1 MSGSLGLTCQAV
13 QPKCQDAGSVTVCLK
28 NKQSRNPTKWRV
40 KRGRH
45 INVQLWPLCPQ
56 CIYTQLHME
65 VVGLLQKLDVLAYDC
80 NASIPEMKTGGLSR
94 VTGHSGFHSEYQLS
108 QCQLARCAQTK
119 ALSPWGHAGSIL
131 EGILSFLDPGF
142 FRLTLQQSCLE
153 AQGQHRACL
162 SLQTCRGN
170 LSLKE
175 QAQNKRSGLG
185 YVLWVQCL
193 YIIFLMSLQ

>member
-13 QPKCQDAGSVTVCLK
+13 QPKCQAAGSVTDCLK
-28 NKQSRNPTKWRV
+28 NKQTRNPTKWRV

-56 CIYTQLHME
+56 CINTQVHMAA
-65 VVGLLQKLDVLAYDC
+65 VGLLQKLDMLTHDC
-80 NASIPEMKTGGLSR
+80 NASIPETKTAGLLR
-94 VTGHSGFHSEYQLS
+94 VAGHSGFHSEYQLS

-119 ALSPWGHAGSIL
+119 ALSPWSHAGSIL
-131 EGILSFLDPGF
+131 KGILSFLDPGF
-142 FRLTLQQSCLE
+142 FRLTLWQSCLE

-162 SLQTCRGN
+162 SLQTRRRN

-185 YVLWVQCL
+185 YVLWVLCL
-193 YIIFLMSLQ
+193 HIIFLMSP